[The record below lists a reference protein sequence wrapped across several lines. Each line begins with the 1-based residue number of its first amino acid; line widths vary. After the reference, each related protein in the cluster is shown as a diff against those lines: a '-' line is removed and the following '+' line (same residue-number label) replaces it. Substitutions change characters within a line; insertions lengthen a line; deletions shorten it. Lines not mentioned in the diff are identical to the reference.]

1 MDTVYLLR
9 GTEIKREQNTLVVI
23 TEDRKKH
30 RLPVESLRNV
40 VVLGATRMNS
50 EVATFLG
57 KNDVRLSFLDYYG
70 HFSGSLEPAR
80 HHHSGSVHLAQAR
93 LILDEPKRLAMAARI
108 LEAGALNML
117 RNLKYYAYRGN
128 RELDGPI
135 QNLERLLKKS
145 RAETIEGL
153 MGQEGNF
160 RQAYYAAWGTINPAL
175 AIVKRTRRPPADRIN
190 ALISFC
196 NGLMYSAC
204 AQAVAQTHLD
214 PTLSFVH
221 APTQARNSLALDL
234 AEVFKPLVADRMIF
248 TLVNKAML
256 DDGCF
261 REEEPGVCLLSVGG
275 RERVLTE
282 FRERM
287 DNVQVAGETG
297 WRRVFLKEAF
307 ALEANLLE
315 LSEYEPFTV
324 KA

>member
-1 MDTVYLLR
+1 MDTLYVLR
-9 GTEIKREQNTLVVI
+9 GTEIKRDQNTLVVV
-23 TEDRKKH
+23 TEDSRKR
-30 RLPVESLRNV
+30 RLPVESLRHIV
-40 VVLGATRMNS
+40 LLGATRMNT

-57 KNDVRLSFLDYYG
+57 KHGVRLSFLDYYG
-70 HFSGSLEPAR
+70 HYSASLEPAR
-80 HHHSGSVHLAQAR
+80 HHHSGTVHLAQAR
-93 LILDEPKRLAMAARI
+93 LILDETKRLSMASRI

-128 RELDGPI
+128 RELDAPI
-135 QNLERLLKKS
+135 RELERQLNKAK
-145 RAETIEGL
+145 AETIEGL

-160 RQAYYAAWGTINPAL
+160 RQAYYAAWGRINPAL

-248 TLVNKAML
+248 TLINKDML
-256 DDGCF
+256 DDGSF
-261 REEEPGVCLLSVGG
+261 REEEPGVCLLSSSG
-275 RERVLTE
+275 RERVLNE

-287 DNVQVAGETG
+287 DNAQIAGETG
-297 WRRVFLKEAF
+297 WRRVLLKEAF
-307 ALEANLLE
+307 AIEAHLLE
-315 LSEYEPFTV
+315 LSEYEPFLV

>member
-1 MDTVYLLR
+1 MDTLYVLR
-9 GTEIKREQNTLVVI
+9 GTEIKRDQNTLVVV
-23 TEDRKKH
+23 TEDSKKR
-30 RLPVESLRNV
+30 RLPVESLRHIV
-40 VVLGATRMNS
+40 LLGATRMNT

-57 KNDVRLSFLDYYG
+57 KHGVRLSFLDYYG
-70 HFSGSLEPAR
+70 NYSASLEPAR
-80 HHHSGSVHLAQAR
+80 HHYSGTVHLAQAK
-93 LILDEPKRLAMAARI
+93 LILDEAKRLAMASRI

-117 RNLKYYAYRGN
+117 RNLKYYGYRGQ
-128 RELDGPI
+128 RTLDEPIRTLEL
-135 QNLERLLKKS
+135 QLK
-145 RAETIEGL
+145 RAKAGTIEGL

-160 RQAYYAAWGTINPAL
+160 RQAYYAAWGKINPAL

-234 AEVFKPLVADRMIF
+234 AEVFKPLIADRMIF
-248 TLVNKAML
+248 TLVNKNML

-261 REEEPGVCLLSVGG
+261 AEEEAGVCLLSRTG
-275 RERVLTE
+275 RERVLNE

-287 DNVQVAGETG
+287 DNIEIAGEVG
-297 WRRVFLKEAF
+297 WRRILLKEAF
-307 ALEANLLE
+307 AIEAHILDM
-315 LSEYEPFTV
+315 SEYEPLV
-324 KA
+324 LKA

>member
-1 MDTVYLLR
+1 MDTLYVLR
-9 GTEIKREQNTLVVI
+9 GTEIKRDQNTLVVV
-23 TEDRKKH
+23 TEDSKKR
-30 RLPVESLRNV
+30 RLPVESLRHIV
-40 VVLGATRMNS
+40 LLGATRMNT

-57 KNDVRLSFLDYYG
+57 KHGVRLSFLDYYG
-70 HFSGSLEPAR
+70 NYSASLEPAR
-80 HHHSGSVHLAQAR
+80 HHYSGTVHLAQAK
-93 LILDEPKRLAMAARI
+93 LILDEAKRLAMASRI

-117 RNLKYYAYRGN
+117 RNLKYYGYRGQ
-128 RELDGPI
+128 RTLDEPI
-135 QNLERLLKKS
+135 RTLESQLK
-145 RAETIEGL
+145 RAKAGTIEGL

-160 RQAYYAAWGTINPAL
+160 RQAYYAAWGKINPAL

-234 AEVFKPLVADRMIF
+234 AEVFKPLIADRMIF
-248 TLVNKAML
+248 TLVNKNML

-261 REEEPGVCLLSVGG
+261 AEEEAGVCLLSRTG
-275 RERVLTE
+275 RERVLNE

-287 DNVQVAGETG
+287 DNIEIAGEVG
-297 WRRVFLKEAF
+297 WRRILLKEAF
-307 ALEANLLE
+307 AIEAHILDM
-315 LSEYEPFTV
+315 SEYEPLV
-324 KA
+324 LKA